1 MGQLPD
7 DELMALAGGP
17 QAPQAAPGGAIAP
30 PQVPA
35 PLPPPVA
42 PPVAPPVVQPG
53 LVPAGTHA
61 VKGMQTVE
69 HLVPSPELQA
79 GQAAEQKV
87 ISDQKKLAVDEAA
100 TQGEAARIQADQAQ
114 KVADENDRRNAEMLA
129 EQQHQAE
136 QQEIRNNKWLGDL
149 EAIKASRAPGGFE
162 TWPQEKKVRG
172 YLAVALAGLARGST
186 GGTNIALAQINKQV
200 EDQRRAWT
208 QEQEIRFKALEETH
222 GFNAQLDQQA
232 RDTIAQGYA
241 RKALALDSLGKQ
253 ADAQLKALGIPAAAQ
268 AGIKA
273 QLGLDKQA
281 ADAQQKY
288 GQIVSTKV
296 TDSTHFVP
304 GGAGAGGGGR
314 DALSRLHE
322 FARQHEGP
330 AQEAQVVAEAER
342 LFPELRGKPEK
353 LQTLVAGAVK
363 ANADARAAGASKPP
377 AGYTDILSGETLP
390 VDPGKT
396 DVRQHNEAT
405 AKLKP
410 INTFLAT
417 ANKLL
422 ATAKHP
428 ETPEWAQYVG
438 ADASKQGGA
447 SAAITR
453 LRSAYAAAK
462 GESVGEGN
470 SAHLAQAIPDPPTK
484 GLFNDARMK
493 VWRRKIQ
500 DVVEEM
506 TDLRKE
512 GLANAGVPA
521 DVIDRVAAGNAAPA
535 AGAAKKRA
543 PIDAA
548 IDAQAAKYGL

>member
-1 MGQLPD
+1 MVDGQLPD
-7 DELMALAGGP
+7 DELDALA
-17 QAPQAAPGGAIAP
+17 APPPDQAA
-30 PQVPA
+30 QVPA
-35 PLPPPVA
+35 QVPAA
-42 PPVAPPVVQPG
+42 PPVAAAPVQAAPPVPM
-53 LVPAGTHA
+53 VPAGTHA
-61 VKGMQTVE
+61 VKGTRTVE
-69 HLVPSPELQA
+69 NPLSPEGRAQVDEGRALALRTEQA
-79 GQAAEQKV
+79 ERKLAGDEAQTAEQRARV
-87 ISDQKKLAVDEAA
+87 EAD
-100 TQGEAARIQADQAQ
+100 AAQAQ
-114 KVADENDRRNAEMLA
+114 ADENDRRNAEILA
-129 EQQHQAE
+129 EQQHQADL
-136 QQEIRNNKWLGDL
+136 QEIRNNKWLADL
-149 EAIKASRAPGGFE
+149 EAIKASKAPGGFE

-186 GGTNIALAQINKQV
+186 GGTNTALAQINKQV
-200 EDQRRAWT
+200 EDQRKAWT
-208 QEQEIRFKALEETH
+208 QDQEMRFKALEEQH

-241 RKALALDSLGKQ
+241 RKAMALDSLSRQ
-253 ADAQLKALGIPAAAQ
+253 ADAQLKALNIPAAQQ

-281 ADAQQKY
+281 ADAQMKY
-288 GQIVSTKV
+288 GQIVSTKT
-296 TDSTHFVP
+296 TDATHFVP
-304 GGAGAGGGGR
+304 GGAGAGGGGGADR
-314 DALSRLHE
+314 LSKLHAFALQNQGNGKDPL
-322 FARQHEGP
+322 
-330 AQEAQVVAEAER
+330 VVAEAER

-353 LQTLVAGAVK
+353 LQTLVAGAIK
-363 ANADARAAGASKPP
+363 AAADAKSSGTGKPP

-390 VDPGKT
+390 VDPTKT
-396 DVRQHNEAT
+396 DSRQHNEAT

-422 ATAKHP
+422 VQARTPQA
-428 ETPEWAQYVG
+428 PEWTSMFGKDTTKQ
-438 ADASKQGGA
+438 ASA

-470 SAHLAQAIPDPPTK
+470 SAHLAQAIPDPPTWPTT
-484 GLFNDARMK
+484 DARMK
-493 VWRRKIQ
+493 AWRQKIA

-521 DVIDRVAAGNAAPA
+521 DVIDRVASGKPAQA
-535 AGAAKKRA
+535 AGAPGKKKT
-543 PIDAA
+543 PTDAA